1 MTASPI
7 SDLNPLL
14 LAAECWITVAS
25 HSMFMRVF
33 LVSPHRSTTYAHA
46 AYCYRPSSVVCRSVC
61 LSLCHASA
69 WALQKRLNWSRCRLG
84 CELGWA
90 YRNHVLDGVQT
101 SAWERAILRGKG
113 MPGYARRHCREL
125 CKNGWTDLMSFG
137 LWTTRVG
144 PKSMCCMWCTLA
156 PPGKYD
162 WTVRMRRRCG
172 LYAQLPRLLVIT

>member
-61 LSLCHASA
+61 LSLCHSREPCK
-69 WALQKRLNWSRCRLG
+69 KRLNRSRCRSG
-84 CELGWA
+84 CRLELGP
-90 YRNHVLDGVQT
+90 RKHVLHGVHIDVTWRIRLNRPYAAAMRPLCPIT
-101 SAWERAILRGKG
+101 SVACYHLTVANTGSSLSLNE
-113 MPGYARRHCREL
+113 P
-125 CKNGWTDLMSFG
+125 F
-137 LWTTRVG
+137 
-144 PKSMCCMWCTLA
+144 A
-156 PPGKYD
+156 P
-162 WTVRMRRRCG
+162 TVT
-172 LYAQLPRLLVIT
+172 V